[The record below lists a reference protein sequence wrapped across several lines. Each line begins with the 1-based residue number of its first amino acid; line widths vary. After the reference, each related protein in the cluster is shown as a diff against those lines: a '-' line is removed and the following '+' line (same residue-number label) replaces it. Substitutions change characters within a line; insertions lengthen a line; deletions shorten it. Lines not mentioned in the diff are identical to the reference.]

1 MKIVSYRDRNFAE
14 LAASLKRSP
23 VPSSKVV
30 ATVREF
36 IQAVRSGGDDALVE
50 ITNRFS
56 PVKISKMDLRLRKKA
71 KLPPR
76 NVVESLNYSLD
87 NIASFSGKRV
97 PKAWRSKNKEGAVV
111 GENFHPLQRVGI
123 YVPGGTAPL
132 VSTALM
138 TVALAKVAGVPE
150 IVVCTPPAVGNDLL
164 YAIQL
169 AGATE
174 VYQVGGAQAVG
185 ALAYGTLTIA
195 RVQKILGPGNAY
207 VVEAKRQVFG
217 DVGIDLLP
225 GPSEIAVLA
234 DVTSNF
240 KHVASDLLAQAEH
253 GPGSQIYLL
262 TSEEGVIDA
271 VQTEIRKQ
279 LKSLDRQHYLQ
290 ETLTKGAWFIRAR
303 NVKQA
308 VALIEDIAPEHLY
321 LDCKDAKKL
330 SATIRNCGA
339 VFIGKFSPVAAGDY
353 LAGPSHT
360 LPTGGAGRA
369 FSGLTVDQF
378 MRRTSVVEYSKGALK
393 KACPHLETLA
403 ALEGMTAHAASARI
417 RIS

>member
-1 MKIVSYRDRNFAE
+1 MKIVSYRDRDFAE
-14 LAASLKRSP
+14 LAATLKRSP
-23 VPSSKVV
+23 VPSVRVSS
-30 ATVREF
+30 TVREF
-36 IQAVRSGGDDALVE
+36 LVAVQRGGDEALVE

-56 PVKISKMDLRLRKKA
+56 PVKIAKKDLRLRGKA
-71 KLPPR
+71 KAPSKKVLQA
-76 NVVESLNYSLD
+76 LKYSLG
-87 NIASFSGKRV
+87 NIGFFSGKRV
-97 PKAWRSKNKEGAVV
+97 PKAWRAKNKEGAVV

-138 TVALAKVAGVPE
+138 TVALARVAGVPE
-150 IVVCTPPAVGNDLL
+150 IAVCTPPPVGNDLL

-185 ALAYGTLTIA
+185 ALAYGTETIA
-195 RVQKILGPGNAY
+195 PVQKILGPGNAY

-234 DVTSNF
+234 DKTSVIA
-240 KHVASDLLAQAEH
+240 HVAADLLAQAEH

-262 TSEEGVIDA
+262 TAEDGVIDA
-271 VQTEIRKQ
+271 VRTEIEKQ
-279 LKSLDRQHYLQ
+279 LRVLDRQDYLQ
-290 ETLTKGAWFIRAR
+290 ETLAQGAWFIRTR
-303 NVKQA
+303 DVRQA
-308 VALIEDIAPEHLY
+308 VQLIEDIAPEHLY
-321 LDCKDAKKL
+321 LDCRDAKAL
-330 SATIRNCGA
+330 SAKIRNCGA
-339 VFIGKFSPVAAGDY
+339 IFIGKFSPVAAGDY

-378 MRRTSVVEYSKGALK
+378 MRRTSVVEYSRAALK
-393 KACPHLETLA
+393 KAWPQLEVLA
-403 ALEGMTAHAASARI
+403 GLEGMGAHAASARI